1 MPVKLGTG
9 TIHFKCVSS
18 CFYKCFFFFFLFC
31 TSISCNWSDSHR
43 HLCCLDTQYVMD
55 ARKLCVSPL
64 SPYVFVHFHIKI
76 FPHPIFP
83 FSFIS
88 FLKKSLLTLQ
98 TFRVICIRLWITSQ
112 PSNLKKEKI
121 QMARHPFKNP
131 LKALVTFWATF
142 LRVWFFF

>member
-55 ARKLCVSPL
+55 ARKLCVFPPL
-64 SPYVFVHFHIKI
+64 SICI
-76 FPHPIFP
+76 CTFPHKDFSSSH
-83 FSFIS
+83 FSFFFYLFFEEESLNFTNIPCYLYS
-88 FLKKSLLTLQ
+88 ALNHLTAVKLKK
-98 TFRVICIRLWITSQ
+98 
-112 PSNLKKEKI
+112 KKI

-131 LKALVTFWATF
+131 LKALVTF
-142 LRVWFFF
+142 